1 MERPPVL
8 ESVVP
13 VPTYRDRPATL
24 AEDVSGVG
32 VGGEP
37 VEVAVL
43 GTGRWTLLIFLSTGC
58 QGCLPIWEALA
69 DPVRGGL
76 VTDELA
82 VVITR
87 DPDQEDVEE
96 LRSLAPGE
104 VPLVMS
110 STTWAAYRVQG
121 PPFFA
126 LVDGRSIATDVE
138 GRSGVTDGD
147 TAGGVGVRVATEGV
161 AWAVAQIADDVRRAK
176 ARSPG

>member
-1 MERPPVL
+1 MPAGL
-8 ESVVP
+8 VP

-24 AEDVSGVG
+24 AADISGVG

-37 VEVAVL
+37 AEVAVL

-58 QGCLPIWEALA
+58 LGCLPMWQVLA

-82 VVITR
+82 VVVTR
-87 DPDQEDVEE
+87 DPAEEDLET
-96 LRSLAPGE
+96 LSSLAPRD

-110 STTWAAYRVQG
+110 SAAWAAYGVQG

-138 GRSGVTDGD
+138 GRAGVT
-147 TAGGVGVRVATEGV
+147 GGETVGGAGVRVATEGV

-176 ARSPG
+176 ARKPG

>member
-1 MERPPVL
+1 ML
-8 ESVVP
+8 AGLGLVP

-24 AEDVSGVG
+24 AADVSGVG

-37 VEVAVL
+37 AEVAVL

-58 QGCLPIWEALA
+58 QGCLPMWEVLA

-87 DPDQEDVEE
+87 DPVEE
-96 LRSLAPGE
+96 DLETLSSLAPRD

-110 STTWAAYRVQG
+110 SAAWAAYGVQG

-126 LVDGRSIATDVE
+126 LVDGRSTCTSSDVE
-138 GRSGVTDGD
+138 GRAGVTDGD
-147 TAGGVGVRVATEGV
+147 TVGGAGVRVATEGV